1 MTQRSDRVPAFH
13 AMAMS
18 RLASE
23 RELQGHRVLH
33 LEVGQPSTGAPA
45 AARAAVTEALGRPD
59 QTLGYTGATGL
70 YSLRR
75 RIAEQYHQD
84 HALSVDPE
92 QIMIVSGASAGFT
105 LAFLAAFEPGARV
118 GVLEPG
124 YPCYRNTLWALD
136 MEPVMIPV
144 GPDTRWAPTPEILD
158 QAAREHG
165 ALDGLIIA
173 SPSNPTGTVLGA
185 AALAD
190 IATYCSA
197 KGIRLIA
204 DEIYHGITYA
214 GPAPSAVGLSADS
227 VVINSF
233 SKYYSM
239 TGWRVGWMVTPPDLV
254 AATERLQQNLYI
266 CAPHVS
272 QVAALAAMDAR
283 EELDTHLVRYRENRE
298 ILLTGLAEA
307 GITEVADAD
316 GAFYVYADVRHLTT
330 EHPSQPT
337 DAMELCLRWLSEIGV
352 ACTPGVDFDLSRGDH
367 HVRFSYAGPT
377 AEISEAAQR
386 LTHWAQS

>member
-1 MTQRSDRVPAFH
+1 
-13 AMAMS
+13 MS

-23 RELQGHRVLH
+23 REAAGHRVLH

-45 AARAAVTEALGRPD
+45 LARAAVSQALGRPD
-59 QTLGYTGATGL
+59 LTLGYTGATGL

-75 RIAEQYHQD
+75 RIAEQYEHD
-84 HALSVDPE
+84 HAVKVDPE

-105 LAFLAAFEPGARV
+105 LAFLAAFETGARV

-144 GPDTRWAPTPEILD
+144 GADTRWAPTPEILD
-158 QAAREHG
+158 QVARDHG

-173 SPSNPTGTVLGA
+173 SPSNPTGTILGEKALTEIA
-185 AALAD
+185 A
-190 IATYCSA
+190 YCSTR
-197 KGIRLIA
+197 GIRLIA
-204 DEIYHGITYA
+204 DEIYHGITYV
-214 GPAPSAVGLSADS
+214 GTAPTAVGLASDAI
-227 VVINSF
+227 VINSF

-239 TGWRVGWMVTPPDLV
+239 TGWRIGWMVTPPDLV
-254 AATERLQQNLYI
+254 AASERLQQNLYI

-283 EELDTHLVRYRENRE
+283 AELDTHLVRYRENRE
-298 ILLTGLAEA
+298 ILLHGLTQA

-330 EHPSQPT
+330 ERPGEPI
-337 DAMELCLRWLSEIGV
+337 DAMALCLQWLDTIGV
-352 ACTPGVDFDLSRGDH
+352 ACTPGVDFDLQRGDH
-367 HVRFSYAGPT
+367 HLRFSYAGPT
-377 AEISEAAQR
+377 AEVSEAADR
-386 LTHWAQS
+386 LTHWSAS

>member
-1 MTQRSDRVPAFH
+1 MSQRSDRVPAFH

-23 RELQGHRVLH
+23 RELAGQPVLH
-33 LEVGQPSTGAPA
+33 LEVGQPCTGAPA
-45 AARAAVTEALGRPD
+45 LARTAVSDALSRPD
-59 QTLGYTGATGL
+59 HTLGYTGATGL

-75 RIAEQYHQD
+75 RIAEQYLSD
-84 HALSVDPE
+84 HRVNVDPD
-92 QIMIVSGASAGFT
+92 QITIVSGASAGFT

-144 GPDTRWAPTPEILD
+144 GSDTRWAPTPEILD
-158 QAAREHG
+158 RAAREHG

-173 SPSNPTGTVLGA
+173 SPSNPTGTVLSA
-185 AALAD
+185 AALTE
-190 IATYCSA
+190 IATYCTA
-197 KGIRLIA
+197 RGIRLIA
-204 DEIYHGITYA
+204 DEIYHGITYT
-214 GPAPSAVGLSADS
+214 GPAPSAVGLSPDAI
-227 VVINSF
+227 VINSF

-254 AATERLQQNLYI
+254 AAVERLQQNLYI

-272 QVAALAAMDAR
+272 QMAALAAMDAHA
-283 EELDTHLVRYRENRE
+283 ELDTHLVRYRENRE
-298 ILLTGLAEA
+298 ILLDGLAQA
-307 GITEVADAD
+307 GITKVADAD

-330 EHPSQPT
+330 ERASGPI
-337 DAMELCLRWLSEIGV
+337 DAMGLCLHWLDTIAV
-352 ACTPGVDFDLSRGDH
+352 ACTPGVDFDLQRGDH

-377 AEISEAAQR
+377 AEISEAAGR
-386 LTHWAQS
+386 LTHWAAS